1 MLAVVIK
8 RIKRRR
14 RVKNKYL
21 SIDYKMKQFM
31 KKKYLWVVAILVIAY
46 FLYTMYGM
54 REGLAVKECA
64 DGKKW
69 SDKLNMCA

>member
-1 MLAVVIK
+1 M
-8 RIKRRR
+8 
-14 RVKNKYL
+14 
-21 SIDYKMKQFM
+21 KMQQFM

>member
-8 RIKRRR
+8 RKEEDDEKI
-14 RVKNKYL
+14 NFNI
-21 SIDYKMKQFM
+21 SIEYKMKQFM

-46 FLYTMYGM
+46 FLYTMYGR
-54 REGLAVKECA
+54 REGMDAKQCA

-69 SDKLNMCA
+69 SDKLSMCA